1 MMNGLWF
8 DLTLLL
14 ALLPCLALVFVLQR
28 HELSLDEE
36 ARLLA
41 AERRPGLLRRWLF
54 PARLI
59 RQAGIMP
66 EQLRLLYWPCKL
78 AVAVLLP
85 LALLEWQG
93 PWSQWPTL
101 CAAALLGLFA
111 FDLWLLRH
119 RQRRRARIQRTLGF
133 FVDLLRAY
141 LSSGSALAQAFE
153 QAARFGFK
161 TDHPLAREALL
172 VCAELN
178 AGQSLRKALQSMG
191 QRTGVQE
198 LRRLA
203 AVFEV
208 GTQVGAPIL
217 QTLEKQSQILLEK
230 QRAQAAQ
237 VLNRKSMEMLF
248 PLGLVCLPMFLLLVI
263 FPAGVQL
270 YDAVQILKHLL

>member
-1 MMNGLWF
+1 MMSGLWF
-8 DLTLLL
+8 DA
-14 ALLPCLALVFVLQR
+14 ALLVALMLCLGLVFVLQR
-28 HELSLDEE
+28 QELTLNEE
-36 ARLLA
+36 ALLRD
-41 AERRPGLLRRWLF
+41 AERQPGRLARWLF

-66 EQLRLLYWPCKL
+66 GRLRLLYWPCKL
-78 AVAVLLP
+78 ALAVLLP
-85 LALLEWQG
+85 LALLEWRG
-93 PWSQWPTL
+93 PWSHWPVL
-101 CAAALLGLFA
+101 LVAAIVGCFA
-111 FDLWLLRH
+111 FDLWLYRR
-119 RQRRRARIQRTLGF
+119 RQRRRVRIQQTLSF
-133 FVDLLRAY
+133 FVDLLCAY

-153 QAARFGFK
+153 HAARFGFK
-161 TDHPLAREALL
+161 ADHPLAREAML

-178 AGQSLRKALQSMG
+178 AGQSLRKALQGMG

-198 LRRLA
+198 LRRLS

-208 GTQVGAPIL
+208 GAQVGAPIL

-248 PLGLVCLPMFLLLVI
+248 PLGLVCLPMFLVLVI

-270 YDAVQILKHLL
+270 YDTVQILKHLL

>member
-14 ALLPCLALVFVLQR
+14 ALLPCLGLVFALQR
-28 HELSLDEE
+28 QELNLDEE

-41 AERRPGLLRRWLF
+41 AKRRPGLLRRWLF
-54 PARLI
+54 PARLM

-66 EQLRLLYWPCKL
+66 ARLRLLYWPGKL
-78 AVAVLLP
+78 ALAVLLP

-93 PWSQWPTL
+93 PWSQWPAL
-101 CAAALLGLFA
+101 CAASILGLFA
-111 FDLWLLRH
+111 FDLWLLRR

-141 LSSGSALAQAFE
+141 LSSGAALAQAFE

-161 TDHPLAREALL
+161 ADHPLAREALL

-178 AGQSLRKALQSMG
+178 AGQSLRKALQGMG

>member
-8 DLTLLL
+8 DLALLL
-14 ALLPCLALVFVLQR
+14 ALMLCLGLVFVLQR
-28 HELSLDEE
+28 QELSLNEE
-36 ARLLA
+36 TLPLD
-41 AERRPGLLRRWLF
+41 AERQSGAQSRWLF

-66 EQLRLLYWPCKL
+66 ARLRLLYWPCKL
-78 AVAVLLP
+78 GLAALLP
-85 LALLEWQG
+85 LALLEWRG
-93 PWSQWPTL
+93 PWSQWPAL
-101 CAAALLGLFA
+101 LIAAALGFFA
-111 FDLWLLRH
+111 FDLWLVRR

-153 QAARFGFK
+153 HAARFGFK
-161 TDHPLAREALL
+161 ADHPLAREALL

-178 AGQSLRKALQSMG
+178 AGQSLRKALQDMG

-208 GTQVGAPIL
+208 GVQVGAPIL

-248 PLGLVCLPMFLLLVI
+248 PLGLACLPMFLLLVI

-270 YDAVQILKHLL
+270 YDAMQLLKQLL